1 LFILYGIA
9 KLESG
14 SGHIQTAGNFS
25 MENKSEGFMENNDDI
40 TANERGPKKRLSGVK
55 LFLLVIVIAVVTSVL
70 TVWLSV
76 LYFFPKQF
84 KPVELSRSESQVLA
98 EKLDRLD
105 PTTRS
110 KTAPAAAEGKALTP
124 EKYSEDAASRHITF
138 SERELNALL
147 AKNTDLAEK
156 LAIDLSDNL
165 ASAKLILPLDPD
177 LPIFGGKTLK
187 VSAGLELRYED
198 AKPVVMLRGIS
209 LWGAPLPNSWI
220 GGIKNV
226 DLVKEFGAE
235 RGFWKTFSEGIEF
248 IRVEDGKL
256 SVQLKE

>member
-1 LFILYGIA
+1 MKI
-9 KLESG
+9 K
-14 SGHIQTAGNFS
+14 TAGNFN
-25 MENKSEGFMENNDDI
+25 MRDKSEECMEKSDEIN
-40 TANERGPKKRLSGVK
+40 ANGQGQKKRLSGIK
-55 LFLLVIVIAVVTSVL
+55 IFFLVIVIAVVTSIL
-70 TVWLSV
+70 TVWLFT

-84 KPVELSRSESQVLA
+84 KPVELSKSESQALSD
-98 EKLDRLD
+98 KLDRLD

-110 KTAPAAAEGKALTP
+110 KTDPAGKNDKALIP

-147 AKNTDLAEK
+147 ATNADLAEK
-156 LAIDLSDNL
+156 FAIDLSDNL

-177 LPIFGGKTLK
+177 LPILGGKTLK
-187 VSAGLELRYED
+187 LNAGLELRYED
-198 AKPVVMLRGIS
+198 AKPVVMLRCIS
-209 LWGAPLPNSWI
+209 LWGVPIPNSWI

-226 DLVKEFGAE
+226 DLVKEFGGE
-235 RGFWKTFSEGIEF
+235 SGFWKAFSEGIEF

>member
-1 LFILYGIA
+1 
-9 KLESG
+9 
-14 SGHIQTAGNFS
+14 
-25 MENKSEGFMENNDDI
+25 MENIDNIN
-40 TANERGPKKRLSGVK
+40 ANEQGPPKRLSGMK
-55 LFLLVIVIAVVTSVL
+55 LFLLVIVIAVVTSIL
-70 TVWLSV
+70 TVWLST

-84 KPVELSRSESQVLA
+84 KPVVLSKSESQALTD
-98 EKLDRLD
+98 KLDRLD

-110 KTAPAAAEGKALTP
+110 KTAPANKGGKGLTP
-124 EKYSEDAASRHITF
+124 EKYSEDEASRHVTF
-138 SERELNALL
+138 TERELNALL

-156 LAIDLSDNL
+156 FAIDLSDNL

-177 LPIFGGKTLK
+177 LPILGGKTLK
-187 VSAGLELRYED
+187 LTAGLELRYED
-198 AKPVVMLRGIS
+198 ARPVVMIRGIS

-226 DLVKEFGAE
+226 DLVKEFGGD
-235 RGFWKTFSEGIEF
+235 RGFWKTFSEGIEY

>member
-1 LFILYGIA
+1 MEKTDDMNA
-9 KLESG
+9 N
-14 SGHIQTAGNFS
+14 AGP
-25 MENKSEGFMENNDDI
+25 
-40 TANERGPKKRLSGVK
+40 TKRLSGVK
-55 LFLLVIVIAVVTSVL
+55 LFLLVIVIAVVTSAL

-84 KPVELSRSESQVLA
+84 KPVELSKSESRVLA

-105 PTTRS
+105 PATRLQ
-110 KTAPAAAEGKALTP
+110 TAQTDKNNKALTP
-124 EKYSEDAASRHITF
+124 EKYQEDAASRHITF

-147 AKNTDLAEK
+147 ARNTDLAEK

-177 LPIFGGKTLK
+177 FPILGGKTLK
-187 VSAGLELRYED
+187 LSAGLELRYEE
-198 AKPVVMLRGIS
+198 AKPVVVLRGIS

-226 DLVKEFGAE
+226 DLVKEFGGE

>member
-1 LFILYGIA
+1 
-9 KLESG
+9 
-14 SGHIQTAGNFS
+14 
-25 MENKSEGFMENNDDI
+25 METIEETKKGQGE
-40 TANERGPKKRLSGVK
+40 KKRLSGVK
-55 LFLLVIVIAVVTSVL
+55 LFFLVFGVTVLTSVL
-70 TVWLSV
+70 TVWLSM

-84 KPVELSRSESQVLA
+84 KPVELSKSESQALE
-98 EKLDRLD
+98 EKLNRLD

-110 KTAPAAAEGKALTP
+110 KTASDYKGGPGLKP
-124 EKYSEDAASRHITF
+124 EKYREDAASRHVTF
-138 SERELNALL
+138 TERELNGLL

-165 ASAKLILPLDPD
+165 ASARLILPLDPD
-177 LPIFGGKTLK
+177 LPILGGKTLK
-187 VSAGLELRYED
+187 VNAGLELRYED

-209 LWGAPLPNSWI
+209 LWGVPMPNSWI

-226 DLVKEFGAE
+226 DLVKEFGGE
-235 RGFWKTFSEGIEF
+235 RGFWKAFSDGIEY

>member
-1 LFILYGIA
+1 
-9 KLESG
+9 
-14 SGHIQTAGNFS
+14 
-25 MENKSEGFMENNDDI
+25 METVDDI
-40 TANERGPKKRLSGVK
+40 NADEKVPKKRLSGLR
-55 LFLLVIVIAVVTSVL
+55 LFFIVIGIAMVTSIL
-70 TVWLSV
+70 TVWISFLF
-76 LYFFPKQF
+76 LFPKQF

-105 PTTRS
+105 PATSFKSGPGEKGNTGL
-110 KTAPAAAEGKALTP
+110 PP

-177 LPIFGGKTLK
+177 LPILGGKTLK
-187 VSAGLELRYED
+187 LNAGLELRYAD
-198 AKPVVMLRGIS
+198 NKPVVMLRGIS
-209 LWGAPLPNSWI
+209 LWGVPLPNSWI

-226 DLVKEFGAE
+226 DLVKEFGGDS
-235 RGFWKTFSEGIEF
+235 GFWKAFSEGIEY
-248 IRVEDGKL
+248 IRVEDGSL
-256 SVQLKE
+256 VVLLKE

>member
-1 LFILYGIA
+1 
-9 KLESG
+9 
-14 SGHIQTAGNFS
+14 
-25 MENKSEGFMENNDDI
+25 MENSDEINAIEPGQ
-40 TANERGPKKRLSGVK
+40 KKRLSGTK
-55 LFLLVIVIAVVTSVL
+55 LFFLVIVIAVVTSIL
-70 TVWLSV
+70 TVWLGS

-84 KPVELSRSESQVLA
+84 KPVQLSKSESLA
-98 EKLDRLD
+98 LSDKLDRLD

-110 KTAPAAAEGKALTP
+110 KTTPADKKGKGLVP
-124 EKYSEDAASRHITF
+124 EKYTEDAASRHITF
-138 SERELNALL
+138 SQRELNALL

-177 LPIFGGKTLK
+177 LPILGGKTLK
-187 VSAGLELRYED
+187 LSAGLELRYED

-209 LWGAPLPNSWI
+209 LWGAPIPNSWI

-226 DLVKEFGAE
+226 DLVKEFGGE
-235 RGFWKTFSEGIEF
+235 SGFWQAFSEGIEF
-248 IRVEDGKL
+248 IRVEDGRL

>member
-1 LFILYGIA
+1 
-9 KLESG
+9 
-14 SGHIQTAGNFS
+14 
-25 MENKSEGFMENNDDI
+25 MENIDDI
-40 TANERGPKKRLSGVK
+40 NANGQVPKKRLSGMK
-55 LFLLVIVIAVVTSVL
+55 LFFLVIGVAVVTSIL
-70 TVWLSV
+70 TVWLFT

-84 KPVELSRSESQVLA
+84 KPVELSKSESQELTD
-98 EKLDRLD
+98 KLDRLD
-105 PTTRS
+105 PTTRARIGS
-110 KTAPAAAEGKALTP
+110 GDKGGPGLAP
-124 EKYSEDAASRHITF
+124 EKYSEDAESRHVTF

-165 ASAKLILPLDPD
+165 ASARLIIPLDPD
-177 LPIFGGKTLK
+177 LPILGGKTLK
-187 VSAGLELRYED
+187 LNAGLELRYED

-226 DLVKEFGAE
+226 DLVKEFGGE
-235 RGFWKTFSEGIEF
+235 SGFWKSFFEGIEY